1 MNQKTYA
8 KIAGAATFVVTARA
22 IECRDHLDPPLRL
35 AIDILE
41 VFDDG
46 KHHKSCEIAQYLMET
61 NSNYQ
66 EKGLNYN
73 TVCQVL
79 QALRKGSLPLLS
91 DPKKGWYFQKDL
103 VPELI

>member
-8 KIAGAATFVVTARA
+8 KVVNAAAFVVTARA

-41 VFDDG
+41 VLDDG
-46 KHHKSCEIAQYLMET
+46 KHHKPCEIAQYLMQT
-61 NSNYQ
+61 NSKYR
-66 EKGLNYN
+66 EKGLNHN

-79 QALRKGSLPLLS
+79 QALKKGSLPLLS
-91 DPKKGWYFQKDL
+91 EPKKGWYFQKDL
-103 VPELI
+103 VMELI